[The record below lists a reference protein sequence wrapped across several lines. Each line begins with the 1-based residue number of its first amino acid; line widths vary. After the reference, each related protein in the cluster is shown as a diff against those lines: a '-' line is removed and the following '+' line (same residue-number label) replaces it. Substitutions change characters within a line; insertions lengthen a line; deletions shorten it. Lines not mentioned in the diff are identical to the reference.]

1 MRAFTIVPLLFG
13 AHCLAQTLMSRE
25 YPHLIV
31 PISKLHP
38 NDAQGTKKSF
48 DVERDVR
55 SLHFFPPSSSKL
67 LTHHTQIWTE
77 TSFDIPANGAIFC
90 SLSLTINTDPARGA
104 PFELWG
110 AEPYVFNVSSVV
122 PRGLALVNDTWN
134 NRSAPI
140 EWIASFKVWKSG
152 AVEQVGGLWF
162 SCAKGQAVQYLASPG
177 DVERDGG
184 VMWYELDDPVH
195 GLTYNMYA

>member
-1 MRAFTIVPLLFG
+1 
-13 AHCLAQTLMSRE
+13 
-25 YPHLIV
+25 
-31 PISKLHP
+31 
-38 NDAQGTKKSF
+38 
-48 DVERDVR
+48 
-55 SLHFFPPSSSKL
+55 
-67 LTHHTQIWTE
+67 
-77 TSFDIPANGAIFC
+77 
-90 SLSLTINTDPARGA
+90 
-104 PFELWG
+104 
-110 AEPYVFNVSSVV
+110 VSSVV

-162 SCAKGQAVQYLASPG
+162 SCAKGQTVQYLVSPG